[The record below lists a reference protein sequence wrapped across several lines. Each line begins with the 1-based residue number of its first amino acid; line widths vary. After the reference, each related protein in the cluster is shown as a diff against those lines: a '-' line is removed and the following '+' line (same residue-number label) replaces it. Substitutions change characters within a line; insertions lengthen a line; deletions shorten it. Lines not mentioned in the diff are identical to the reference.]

1 MTRENQLNYSSL
13 KPSVFNSK
21 IRVKKAQTIVRVCQ
35 DFLQTEDLS
44 GLTLLDVGSSSGII
58 DNFLADYFGRVH
70 GIDIDEPAM
79 EHATNTFNKPNLFF
93 AHGDAMRLEH
103 PDQSIDV
110 VVCSHVYE
118 HVPDAQTLFSEIYRV
133 LKPGGFCYF
142 SGNNRVMYMEPHYKL
157 PFLSLL
163 PRFLAHYYMRMMGKG
178 SHYHEK
184 HVGYW
189 SLIRL
194 CSAFKRVDYSEMII
208 ADPVLFGTEY
218 MLRPGSIKHRVAK
231 FIARYIKW
239 ATPHIWIL
247 EKESSVPD
255 GTANVDIAR

>member
-93 AHGDAMRLEH
+93 AHD
-103 PDQSIDV
+103 
-110 VVCSHVYE
+110 
-118 HVPDAQTLFSEIYRV
+118 
-133 LKPGGFCYF
+133 F